1 MYLFVLSVDAR
12 DKICPKNVK
21 DGVEK
26 SVKSWGLFLL
36 CIFHTL
42 VQIMNNNLPL
52 GENILKINA

>member
-26 SVKSWGLFLL
+26 SVKSWGFF
-36 CIFHTL
+36 CF
-42 VQIMNNNLPL
+42 
-52 GENILKINA
+52 GFFILYTYTNHEQ